1 MTHLEMAQALD
12 SMERDVTSWE
22 ADFIESVLKRLKAGR
37 PLSPKQAE
45 SLEGMHR
52 KYFADDESDLAAAG
66 GEEETEDG
74 ESGE

>member
-22 ADFIESVLKRLKAGR
+22 AGLLDSVLKRLRAGH
-37 PLSPKQAE
+37 PLSPKQTA
-45 SLEGMHR
+45 SLEGMYQ
-52 KYFADDESDLAAAG
+52 KYLGEDDTDRAAAG
-66 GEEETEDG
+66 GEEEAEDG